1 MNSKILLGTSG
12 VALFLAGT
20 ISALL
25 LGPRQELSIFKD
37 RFWMNYS
44 EIYGFLILGFLG
56 IAGFYLVS
64 DKSVVK
70 WLATII
76 IILAVIIVLFQ
87 ISQRLPF

>member
-1 MNSKILLGTSG
+1 M
-12 VALFLAGT
+12 
-20 ISALL
+20 

-44 EIYGFLILGFLG
+44 EIYGFLTLGFLG

-76 IILAVIIVLFQ
+76 ITLAVIIVLFQ